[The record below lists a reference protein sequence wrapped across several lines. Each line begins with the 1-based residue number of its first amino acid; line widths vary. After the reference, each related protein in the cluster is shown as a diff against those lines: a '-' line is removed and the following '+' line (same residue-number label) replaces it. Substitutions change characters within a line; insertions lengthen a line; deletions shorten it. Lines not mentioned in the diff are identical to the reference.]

1 MDSSEKQFTKEKFLQ
16 AIDSLF
22 KSNDSKLQR
31 EGNNF
36 LCLFSQTP
44 ESFEISLDVLNTP
57 NLIDEAYFNASQT
70 NEIVRCRVEDIA
82 EHINA
87 CLDACPHQIPKNI
100 PVFVTGGTFAYL
112 KGGINELSKCL
123 EKAVYPAPINSPQYD
138 KQEYTSAYGLISIA
152 LSQNKPVKKSFF
164 KKLLE
169 NFRG

>member
-57 NLIDEAYFNASQT
+57 NLMDEAYFNASQT
-70 NEIVRCRVEDIA
+70 LN
-82 EHINA
+82 
-87 CLDACPHQIPKNI
+87 
-100 PVFVTGGTFAYL
+100 
-112 KGGINELSKCL
+112 
-123 EKAVYPAPINSPQYD
+123 
-138 KQEYTSAYGLISIA
+138 
-152 LSQNKPVKKSFF
+152 
-164 KKLLE
+164 KKLQFDFGNYFLP
-169 NFRG
+169 